1 MDVLIF
7 GGQSNMQGQTEKLTG
22 TEEIEGACE
31 YRFVTDSFVPLKNPV
46 GEDLRADGTGGPG
59 SDESTDPESWLR
71 EFVLGAS
78 WCGNTNMVP
87 SFCYAYIKATGRKV
101 AAVHAAKGSTVI
113 ADWLPGT
120 DGYKMVVKKTRA
132 AVDKIRRDGGSIGS
146 VYFMWLQ
153 GESDA
158 IFSTL
163 KEDYKSRMLEL
174 GEALRRDAGID
185 RFGVIRVGYFVNDE
199 RDVRIM
205 EAQSETCA
213 EHPELFLMLTEEAAS
228 MRDVPEMMN
237 PYVGGHFSAA
247 GQERLG
253 TLAGTALGRFAVK
266 R

>member
-46 GEDLRADGTGGPG
+46 GEDLRADGTGGTG

-163 KEDYKSRMLEL
+163 KEDYKSRMLERRVL
-174 GEALRRDAGID
+174 CQRRARRPYYGSPERNLRRASGTLSDADGRGRVDERRSGDDEPLRGRPFQRRRPGEAWNARRDCAGP
-185 RFGVIRVGYFVNDE
+185 
-199 RDVRIM
+199 VRCKTV
-205 EAQSETCA
+205 SN
-213 EHPELFLMLTEEAAS
+213 
-228 MRDVPEMMN
+228 V
-237 PYVGGHFSAA
+237 
-247 GQERLG
+247 
-253 TLAGTALGRFAVK
+253 
-266 R
+266 